1 MNGAL
6 VALIVVLVA
15 LVFVPIIFKII
26 IKAYQDYDF
35 KRQIDGKI
43 PEREYQGSNPPV
55 VDFSRI
61 KASDDITSQQAY
73 KESCDAEL
81 RMRGMQNIIGPK

>member
-15 LVFVPIIFKII
+15 LVLVPIIFKII
-26 IKAYQDYDF
+26 IMAYQDYDF

-43 PEREYQGSNPPV
+43 PERKYQGSNPPV
-55 VDFSRI
+55 DF
-61 KASDDITSQQAY
+61 
-73 KESCDAEL
+73 
-81 RMRGMQNIIGPK
+81 

>member
-15 LVFVPIIFKII
+15 LVLVPIIFKII
-26 IKAYQDYDF
+26 IMAYQDYDF
-35 KRQIDGKI
+35 KRRIDGKI
-43 PEREYQGSNPPV
+43 PERKYQGSNPPV
-55 VDFSRI
+55 DFCGI
-61 KASDDITSQQAY
+61 KASDDMTSQQAY

>member
-15 LVFVPIIFKII
+15 LVLVPIIFKII
-26 IKAYQDYDF
+26 IKAYQDFDF
-35 KRQIDGKI
+35 KRQIEGKI
-43 PEREYQGSNPPV
+43 PEREYQGNNPPI
-55 VDFSRI
+55 DLSAI
-61 KASDDITSQQAY
+61 KASDDMTSQQAY